1 MVLLLIAL
9 IAGCGGESDQP
20 SRDLAV
26 TGEVDLQKPRA
37 GAPDAGT
44 AAGHGNDGAIVT
56 TGATVL
62 SFTGTVT
69 PPDSRVTVSDGVV
82 RVEQSGR
89 FTLAVASPKSGSKTV
104 RIAAAKPGHRTWR
117 TEVRVLR
124 GEPGRVS
131 VPERDAEA
139 PTAALL
145 LESGPGT
152 PATVQ
157 GSPSRAG
164 DEPVFVTLPVPV
176 FRVTAAVRDAEGG
189 TGRIRL
195 SIVSTTRCGDSKR
208 RKVRHLPP
216 AQVVRIAL
224 PPGASAPVERERS
237 ARFPLDAPRGCNVH
251 GEVFAEGTDAHDRQA
266 VTRHVGFRYP

>member
-1 MVLLLIAL
+1 MALLLIAL
-9 IAGCGGESDQP
+9 LAGCGGGPDQP

-26 TGEVDLQKPRA
+26 TGEVDLEKPRA

-44 AAGHGNDGAIVT
+44 AAGHGNEGVIAT
-56 TGATVL
+56 TGVAVF
-62 SFTGTVT
+62 SFTGKVE
-69 PPDSRVTVSDGVV
+69 PPDSRVSASDGAV
-82 RVEQSGR
+82 RVERSGR
-89 FTLAVASPKSGSKTV
+89 FTVAVASPKSGSKTV

-117 TEVRVLR
+117 TEIQVLR

-131 VPERDAEA
+131 VPERDVEA

-145 LESGPGT
+145 LEPGPGT

-164 DEPVFVTLPVPV
+164 DEPDFVTLPAPV
-176 FRVTAAVRDAEGG
+176 LRVTAAVRDEGG

-195 SIVSTTRCGDSKR
+195 SIVSTTRCGDSER

-237 ARFPLDAPRGCNVH
+237 ARLRLDAPRGCNVR

-266 VTRHVGFRYP
+266 VTRHAGFRYP